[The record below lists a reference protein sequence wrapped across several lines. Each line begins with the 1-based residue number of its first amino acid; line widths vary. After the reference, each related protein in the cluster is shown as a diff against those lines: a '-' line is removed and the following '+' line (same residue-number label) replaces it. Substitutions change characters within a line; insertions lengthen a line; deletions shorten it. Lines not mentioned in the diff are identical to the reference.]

1 MEENKQSGEQRL
13 IERVLKQ
20 RSAGSLMKEDLP
32 GEASRRKLTDI
43 QSIIDCAKEAVE
55 EKLMESDKLEKCR
68 ENRNRTRIAEYQLPV
83 ANIVYNVTAP
93 IWRNMVRSAVDGL
106 GEDLHVKQPNAR
118 WRLCDADM
126 TVIEKVHRISMGSDE
141 ATGRQL
147 WEQENVSYLLL
158 AFEYIDERGEKD
170 LQYRDGRPL
179 TGQRMDFEGLAPE
192 LAEAM
197 ARIVSDKQQSNP
209 TDNMQK
215 LMDQNATLMARLEAL
230 EAAATPKPRRGR
242 KAKAATPEPEIN

>member
-13 IERVLKQ
+13 IERVLKK

-32 GEASRRKLTDI
+32 GEVSRRKLTDI
-43 QSIIDCAKEAVE
+43 QSIINCAKEAVE
-55 EKLMESDKLEKCR
+55 EKLMESDKLKKCR
-68 ENRNRTRIAEYQLPV
+68 ENRNRVRVAEWQLPV
-83 ANIVYNVTAP
+83 SNIVYNVTAP

-106 GEDLHVKQPNAR
+106 AEDLHVKQPNAR

-126 TVIEKVHRISMGSDE
+126 TVIEKVHRISMGADE

-147 WEQENVSYLLL
+147 WEKEDVKYFLI
-158 AFEYIDERGEKD
+158 AFEYIDERGERD

-197 ARIVSDKQQSNP
+197 ARIVSDKQQANP
-209 TDNMQK
+209 NDQMQQ

-230 EAAATPKPRRGR
+230 EAVATPKPRRGR